1 MVTVNT
7 TVPTVDAGS
16 DFTKNCVIYTTGNT
30 VGSPAVSGITYAWT
44 PTTGLS
50 SATVSN
56 PTANP
61 NTTTT
66 YTLTA
71 TNPVNGCTA
80 TDAVVVTVNTTA
92 PTINAGLDQTVCQ
105 GSNITLAAT
114 SNAANITWNNG
125 AQNNVPFIG
134 NTPGIVNYTATA
146 TGTNGCQASDVMV
159 LTVLATPTV
168 NGVSNMVYCNG
179 EISPLIS
186 FTGSNTTSF
195 SWTNSTPSIGLA
207 ASGVGNIA
215 SFITMNNTILP
226 IQATIVVT
234 PINTLST
241 TSCAGVPTTFTIIV
255 NPTPI
260 VNPIPNQSICAG
272 ETTTPIIVNGFGTSY
287 NWINS
292 NSSIGLPASGNGNI
306 SSFVGINNSSTSN
319 VASIS
324 VTPLFT
330 NAGLTCVG
338 MQEDFTIT
346 VHPTPQI
353 APTPDQIV
361 CCQSTVPTTVFV
373 SNLPGV
379 TVNWTTFVSSP
390 LLTGHPSS
398 GTGNIPSFTPI
409 NNSLTTEHI
418 NFYATPTS
426 QFGCIGMPDTF
437 TVSVLPCD
445 IFVDPVSN
453 IAVCNGSNINA
464 ITFTGNATSFSWVNT
479 NFTTGIPTSGTAS
492 LPGTTLSNNTNQT
505 VTSQI
510 IVIPEYSY
518 GSIGCT
524 GNTMTFDIST
534 YPTPQVE
541 AGADQTIC
549 NGESTVLAGS
559 GATSYTWSNGITDNI
574 SFSPTST
581 QTYVVQGTDDNGCV
595 NIDSVTVIVNDPTT
609 STQTVTTC
617 DSYTMNGQTY
627 TSGGIYTQ
635 VIPNAAGCDS
645 TITLDLTLN
654 YSPSTPIV
662 TIQNEVNLSTS
673 NNTGVTYQ
681 WISCTDLTPIAG
693 QTNSS
698 FNPTTNGLFAVVVT
712 NGCGSDTSECASVS
726 TIGFNDLSN
735 NEIKLYPNP
744 NDGQFYLEIPEQ
756 LTNQQ
761 IEIFDLNG
769 RLVFKQELNATLNLI
784 QTEKLARGSYYLK
797 INNGLPLKF
806 IKN

>member
-1 MVTVNT
+1 
-7 TVPTVDAGS
+7 
-16 DFTKNCVIYTTGNT
+16 
-30 VGSPAVSGITYAWT
+30 
-44 PTTGLS
+44 
-50 SATVSN
+50 
-56 PTANP
+56 
-61 NTTTT
+61 
-66 YTLTA
+66 
-71 TNPVNGCTA
+71 
-80 TDAVVVTVNTTA
+80 
-92 PTINAGLDQTVCQ
+92 
-105 GSNITLAAT
+105 
-114 SNAANITWNNG
+114 
-125 AQNNVPFIG
+125 
-134 NTPGIVNYTATA
+134 
-146 TGTNGCQASDVMV
+146 
-159 LTVLATPTV
+159 
-168 NGVSNMVYCNG
+168 
-179 EISPLIS
+179 
-186 FTGSNTTSF
+186 
-195 SWTNSTPSIGLA
+195 
-207 ASGVGNIA
+207 
-215 SFITMNNTILP
+215 
-226 IQATIVVT
+226 
-234 PINTLST
+234 
-241 TSCAGVPTTFTIIV
+241 
-255 NPTPI
+255 
-260 VNPIPNQSICAG
+260 
-272 ETTTPIIVNGFGTSY
+272 
-287 NWINS
+287 
-292 NSSIGLPASGNGNI
+292 
-306 SSFVGINNSSTSN
+306 

-330 NAGLTCVG
+330 NAGVTCVG

-346 VHPTPQI
+346 VHPIPQV
-353 APTPDQIV
+353 APTPDQVV
-361 CCQSTVPTTVFV
+361 CCQSAVFPIGFFT
-373 SNLPGV
+373 NGV

-409 NNSLTTEHI
+409 NNSSTTEHI
-418 NFYATPTS
+418 YFLANPIS
-426 QFGCIGMPDTF
+426 QFGCIGMLDSF
-437 TVSVLPCD
+437 IVSVLPCN
-445 IFVDPVSN
+445 IFADPVSS

-492 LPGTTLSNNTNQT
+492 LPATTLSNNTNQT

-510 IVIPEYSY
+510 IVIPGYSY

-541 AGADQTIC
+541 AGTDQTIC

-595 NIDSVTVIVNDPTT
+595 NMDSVTVIVNDPTT

-681 WISCTDLTPIAG
+681 WIYCTDLTPIAG

-698 FNPTTNGLFAVVVT
+698 FNPTVNGLYAVVVT
-712 NGCGSDTSECASVS
+712 NGCGSDTSGCSNVS
-726 TIGFNDLSN
+726 TIGFNDLSSSQ
-735 NEIKLYPNP
+735 IKLYPNP
-744 NDGQFYLEIPEQ
+744 NNGEFYLEIPEQ
-756 LTNQQ
+756 FINQQ
-761 IEIFDLNG
+761 VQIFDLNG
-769 RLVFKQELNATLNLI
+769 RLVFKQEVNTTLNLI
-784 QTEKLARGSYYLK
+784 QTEKLARGSYHLK
-797 INNGLPLKF
+797 IGNGQTLKF